1 MMKIPTYS
9 WSGFSSSCLHFLSSN
24 SFKRFRRNRD
34 ETVNTTQA
42 TAEPT
47 ANVSSKFP
55 IGDLNNRGT
64 EIIKAAPL
72 MPNPKIDIAKIL
84 FIETPTYS
92 RVIKVIYYSS
102 NPNSSNLKQS
112 FQNTDQTV
120 RTINK
125 YYFPKYT

>member
-1 MMKIPTYS
+1 MIKIPTYS

-47 ANVSSKFP
+47 ANVRSKFP

-72 MPNPKIDIAKIL
+72 MLNPKIDIAKIL
-84 FIETPTYS
+84 FIETH
-92 RVIKVIYYSS
+92 
-102 NPNSSNLKQS
+102 L
-112 FQNTDQTV
+112 F
-120 RTINK
+120 
-125 YYFPKYT
+125 